1 MKKVLLIALIPV
13 LCLIFSHQA
22 AAQIS
27 VGGGLTYGLDIED
40 IGIQVGGT
48 YDLTPEMRVGADIIY
63 WLTGEDIDELGMG
76 LEERYSTTF
85 LEVNFNF
92 NYLFHEQD
100 ALTLYGIGSLGVH
113 YFSFKDELWVSGTSH
128 AQDSFSDSDTEIGL
142 GLGVGAE
149 YDIGA
154 VKLYAEPRI
163 FLSGFD
169 QFALAAGV
177 RVPIN

>member
-1 MKKVLLIALIPV
+1 MKNIISVLAV
-13 LCLIFSHQA
+13 AAFCLFATSQVS
-22 AAQIS
+22 AQIS
-27 VGGGLTYGLDIED
+27 VGGGLIYGLDIED

-48 YDLTPEMRVGADIIY
+48 YDLSPEMRVGADIVY
-63 WLTGEDIDELGMG
+63 WLTGEEVDELGMG

-92 NYLFHEQD
+92 NYLFYEQD
-100 ALTLYGIGSLGVH
+100 ALTLYGIGSLGIH
-113 YFSFKDELWVSGTSH
+113 YFSFKDELWISGTSH

-149 YDIGA
+149 YDLGT
-154 VKLYAEPRI
+154 VKLYAEPRF

-169 QFALAAGV
+169 QLAISAGV